1 MKYRYFIIVILIS
14 VFPIDAF
21 SQADCITDPP
31 LAPVLRSVSIQP
43 ETGFT
48 ELTWTRPAS
57 DFDAYIVYSYING
70 DGTALDTVWDPSV
83 TSITLQS
90 PASKYFSVSY
100 VVASMR
106 LPRCTS
112 IFSNII
118 NSIFTSV
125 SIDTCRKKIDVT
137 WNSYPS
143 MPEAVTG
150 YSILLAVNGGSFNV
164 ISEVGSEITSFRLD
178 DYVIDAEYCFV
189 IRANLANSAFSTSN
203 KTCILTRMQ
212 RPPAWIN
219 ADEATINSDGHVSV
233 SFTIDPMSELN
244 RYSLSKKT
252 GINGSYVE
260 ISRPAVVNG
269 SVQYTDTG
277 AKTDSINYYLL
288 SAINSC
294 NLPVTVSNEASN
306 IVLSSEIVGQ
316 NIVLSW
322 NSYKR
327 WLGNILDYK
336 LYINTGRGYEER
348 AVIISSDSV
357 YLQDYQQIM
366 YEITGDEV
374 CFYVSA
380 TENSNPYGI
389 SGQSV
394 SSVVCMAPIEKITVP
409 NVFTP
414 NNDLENDLFKPVLSF
429 TPVDYHL
436 IISDRHGAV
445 LFETRDFL
453 EEWDGTKNGSP
464 QPVGVCLWFLKLT
477 TPSGKPISKTGTVT
491 IVK

>member
-1 MKYRYFIIVILIS
+1 M
-14 VFPIDAF
+14 
-21 SQADCITDPP
+21 
-31 LAPVLRSVSIQP
+31 SVSVQP

-48 ELTWTRPAS
+48 VLNWTRPAS
-57 DFDAYIVYSYING
+57 EIDAYIVYSYVNG

-118 NSIFTSV
+118 NSIYESV

-143 MPEAVTG
+143 IPEAVTG
-150 YSILLAVNGGSFNV
+150 YSVLLAVNGGSFNV
-164 ISEVGSEITSFRLD
+164 ISEVGPDITSFRLD

-219 ADEATINSDGHVSV
+219 ADEATVNSDDIVV

-252 GINGSYVE
+252 GSNGSYAE
-260 ISRPAVVNG
+260 ISRPSAVNG
-269 SVQYTDTG
+269 SVRYTDTE
-277 AKTDSINYYLL
+277 AETDSVNFYLL

-306 IVLSSEIVGQ
+306 IVLSSEIAGQ

-327 WLGNILDYK
+327 WLGNISDYK
-336 LYINTGRGYEER
+336 LFINTGRGFEER
-348 AVIISSDSV
+348 AVISASDSV

-366 YEITGDEV
+366 YEVTGNEV

-380 TENSNPYGI
+380 SENSNPYGI
-389 SGQSV
+389 SGLSV
-394 SSVVCMAPIEKITVP
+394 SSVVCIAPIENITVP

-414 NNDLENDLFKPVLSF
+414 NNDLDNDLFKPVLSF
-429 TPVDYHL
+429 TPIDYHL
-436 IISDRHGAV
+436 IISDRHGVV
-445 LFETRDFL
+445 LFESRDFL

-464 QPVGVCLWFLKLT
+464 QSVGVCLWFLKLT
-477 TPSGKPISKTGTVT
+477 TPSGKSISKTGTVT
-491 IVK
+491 IIK